1 MEDSTSGRRNTIS
14 GCRRQRELLNHK
26 ARPGI
31 GLGKPR
37 SEMPV
42 RILNT
47 PQDRQT
53 KKQMAAWERIRR
65 SDHRKIS
72 FSTLLPPIEKWN
84 SYALIKIRTGLTKAQ
99 RKNQRGKVFSQGE
112 SSNCRLRFIWRGKLR
127 AEGESPVR
135 LRALYLSK
143 ENKNKGILGK
153 AFACKEDCEG
163 IFRL

>member
-14 GCRRQRELLNHK
+14 GCRRQCELLNLK

-47 PQDRQT
+47 PQGRQT

-84 SYALIKIRTGLTKAQ
+84 SYALIKIRTRLTKAQ
-99 RKNQRGKVFSQGE
+99 RKNQRGKVETVSQGE
-112 SSNCRLRFIWRGKLR
+112 SSSCWLRFVWRGKFR
-127 AEGESPVR
+127 AEGESPVH
-135 LRALYLSK
+135 LQALYLSK
-143 ENKNKGILGK
+143 GNRHKGILGK
-153 AFACKEDCEG
+153 AFC
-163 IFRL
+163 L